1 MGITIHYQG
10 KIRSPKLLPELI
22 EEVQDIAI
30 ENKWKYHVFE
40 SELPAEEYGK
50 DSFEDEL
57 YGITFTPPE
66 CEMVDFTF
74 LSTGQLCSVVGI
86 KIYFEDEPNDIFI
99 EWNSVKTQF
108 SGPQIHIILVHL
120 LEHIATKY
128 LTDFKVLDEG
138 EYWETRDEKLL
149 IQKFDLLNGILRSME
164 SNMEMIPKKPD
175 EDLVDYIRRIMENV
189 QKNKD

>member
-10 KIRSPKLLPELI
+10 KIKSPQLLPQLI
-22 EEVQDIAI
+22 EEVRDIAE
-30 ENKWKYHVFE
+30 ENKWKYHIFE
-40 SELPAEEYGK
+40 SELPEEGFDK

-74 LSTGQLCSVVGI
+74 LSSGKLCSVVG
-86 KIYFEDEPNDIFI
+86 KIYFEDEQNDIFI
-99 EWNSVKTQF
+99 EWNSVKTQYA
-108 SGPQIHIILVHL
+108 GPQIHIILVHL

-128 LTDFKVLDEG
+128 LTDFKVIDEG

-149 IQKFDLLNGILRSME
+149 GKKFDFLTGILRSME
-164 SNMEMIPKKPD
+164 SNLEMIPKKPD
-175 EDLVDYIRRIMENV
+175 EDLVEYIKRIMENV
-189 QKNKD
+189 HKNKD